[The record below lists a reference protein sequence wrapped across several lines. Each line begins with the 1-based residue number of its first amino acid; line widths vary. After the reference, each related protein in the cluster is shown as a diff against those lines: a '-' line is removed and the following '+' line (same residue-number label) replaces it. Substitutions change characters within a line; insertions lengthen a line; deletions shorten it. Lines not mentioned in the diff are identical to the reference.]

1 MDNGKVSIVFQPSGR
16 MISAK
21 PGTPLRDVAAE
32 AGIGL
37 DYPCG
42 GQGSCG
48 KCRVRLVGKASG
60 GHDGSAPTLPTET
73 EEILLTEKE
82 LLHGMRLACQTDIKS
97 SMTVEVPEQSLLG
110 HSYQILTGEDDVGV
124 LEADPPVQKI
134 DLKLTKPTLEDDAP
148 DIDRIRREL
157 GPVQVSLD
165 VMRTIPSRLRTH
177 NFQGTAVV
185 ADEYLIDLEPPD
197 TPKTCPVAAFDIGT
211 TTLVGRL
218 FDLTTGLAMASA
230 ARMNPQTS
238 YGDDV
243 LSRILFASRDDA
255 SLNKIHLDVSQAVN
269 AMLSEMATEVGLTP
283 QDIYEISFA
292 GNTTMQHLLCKL
304 NPAALGQTPFVPN
317 SSEGFQV
324 PAREL
329 DIQIHP
335 QGRAFVFPVI
345 GGFVGGDTV
354 ACILTTEID
363 TAEKPTMFVDIGTNG
378 EIVVVAKGKKI
389 ATSCAAGP
397 AFEGALI
404 THGMRAAAGAI
415 ERIILDDDVHYK
427 VIGNTSP
434 VGICGSA
441 LIDIVAELLRKGIVL
456 SQGFMLGP
464 DDVPETTDERLRE
477 RLIDTDRGPG
487 FIIAHKHE
495 TETGHDI
502 VLFQKDIRELQLA
515 SGAIRA
521 GITIMLKRAE
531 IDVDG
536 LDALLVG
543 GGFGNYV
550 RCENAQQIGLLPY
563 RLHPEKFQ
571 FLGNTSLKGARLAA
585 LSKKMRHKS
594 IDLAHRIEHID
605 LSLDMEFQEIF
616 VEAMFFPEVEA

>member
-1 MDNGKVSIVFQPSGR
+1 MDNGSVSIVFQPSGR
-16 MISAK
+16 MISAI

-60 GHDGSAPTLPTET
+60 GHDGSAPTEPSET

-82 LLHGMRLACQTDIKS
+82 LLDGMRLACQTDIKS
-97 SMTVEVPEQSLLG
+97 TMTVEVPEQSLLG
-110 HSYQILTGEDDVGV
+110 HSYQILSGEDDYGA

-134 DLKLTKPTLEDDAP
+134 ELKLLKPTLEDDAP

-157 GPVQVSLD
+157 GPALVSLD
-165 VMRTIPSRLRTH
+165 VMREIPSRLRAH
-177 NFQGTAVV
+177 NFHGTAVV

-197 TPKTCPVAAFDIGT
+197 APITCPVAAFDIGT

-243 LSRILFASRDDA
+243 LSRILFASRDEA
-255 SLNKIHLDVSQAVN
+255 SLNKIHLDVIHAVN
-269 AMLSEMATEVGLTP
+269 AMLSEMATEVGLFP
-283 QDIYEISFA
+283 QDIYEITLA
-292 GNTTMQHLLCKL
+292 GNTTMQHLICKL
-304 NPAALGQTPFVPN
+304 NPAALGQTPFVPT

-324 PAREL
+324 QAREL

-354 ACILTTEID
+354 AGILTTEID
-363 TAEKPTMFVDIGTNG
+363 SAAKPTMFVDIGTNG
-378 EIVVVAKGKKI
+378 EIVVVANGKTL

-415 ERIILDDDVHYK
+415 ERIIIKDDVHYK
-427 VIGNTSP
+427 VIGNTAP
-434 VGICGSA
+434 IGICGSA
-441 LIDIVAELLRKGIVL
+441 LIDIIAELLRKGIVL

-464 DDVPETTDERLRE
+464 DDVPDNTDDKLRS

-487 FIIAHKHE
+487 FIIAYKQD

-521 GITIMLKRAE
+521 GITIMLKRAG
-531 IDVDG
+531 IDVDD

-550 RCENAQQIGLLPY
+550 RCENAQRIGLLPH
-563 RLHPEKFQ
+563 RLQPEKFQ

-585 LSKKMRHKS
+585 LSKKMRNKS
-594 IDLAHRIEHID
+594 IDLARKIEHID

-616 VEAMFFPEVEA
+616 VEAMFFPEED